1 MPPSLN
7 GYPIQEI
14 LFVELGLLV
23 LQNTP
28 KPLEPQKA

>member
-23 LQNTP
+23 LQKYT
-28 KPLEPQKA
+28 KLLKPQKA